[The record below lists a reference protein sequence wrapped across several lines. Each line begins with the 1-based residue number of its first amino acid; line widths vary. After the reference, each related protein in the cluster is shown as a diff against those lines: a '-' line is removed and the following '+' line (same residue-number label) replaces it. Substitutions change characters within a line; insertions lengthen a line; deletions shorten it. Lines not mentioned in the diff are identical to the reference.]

1 MADSKQPVARLIWKT
16 EAGMQEHLLKLGDV
30 VTIGRG
36 ETNTIVINSPKVSR
50 NHARIEWSGDRFTVR
65 DLGSSNGT
73 FVNGERVEYMPWGL
87 KDGDEISLERF
98 PFNFETISILRAAQD
113 PFSIPTISLAA
124 KTIEK
129 MPYLVITSGPNIG
142 REFVISG
149 ELLTIGRESQN
160 ATWEVR
166 LEDHTVSRPH
176 ARIEKKGVSYV
187 LLDLGSANGTTI
199 NGLFVIDP
207 VILNEGDVIGIGET
221 LLMFH
226 SS

>member
-1 MADSKQPVARLIWKT
+1 MADSKQPVARIIWKT

-98 PFNFETISILRAAQD
+98 PFNFETISLLRAAQD
-113 PFSIPTISLAA
+113 PFSIPTISLVAM
-124 KTIEK
+124 EK
-129 MPYLVITSGPNIG
+129 KPYLVITGGPNIG

-166 LEDHTVSRPH
+166 LEDRTVSRPH

-187 LLDLGSANGTTI
+187 LLDLGSANGTTL

-207 VILNEGDVIGIGET
+207 VILNDSDVIGIGET
-221 LLMFH
+221 SLMFH